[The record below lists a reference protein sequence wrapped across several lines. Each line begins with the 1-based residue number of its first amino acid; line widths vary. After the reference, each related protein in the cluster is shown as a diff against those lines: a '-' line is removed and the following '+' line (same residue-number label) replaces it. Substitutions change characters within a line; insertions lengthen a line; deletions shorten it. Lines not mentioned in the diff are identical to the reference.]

1 MVVFRLVMRAQM
13 FAVLALSFVL
23 TAAVSGQE
31 VPAAD
36 SAPVA
41 ADAPKPEEKKDDAA
55 KAAAPTAPKPQPK
68 PYEAMLKDFKPVAG
82 MIPLYHKDIRLI
94 GEISD
99 ANLNKDLIVII
110 SIAKGISQSPLL
122 GGMSWGFGDDWIW
135 QFRKADDRI
144 LVVRRNVRFR
154 ADDKSPEASAVEMAY
169 TDSVMFALPIMTK
182 GPGGGHLVDLTQ
194 VFMSDLPQIGNVLR
208 GFAFNPQKSTW
219 HAVKGFKD
227 NVELQVAATYQGK
240 GDIDTVPDSRGTT
253 IHVHY
258 SISKLPSTGY
268 VPRLADD
275 RVGFFLTAVKDFS
288 KGGDDEQFVRY
299 VNRWDLQK
307 ADAKAKISLPK
318 KQIVFHIEKTM
329 PLKYRKPI
337 RDGIAEWNKAFE
349 KAGFY
354 DAIRVEY
361 QPDDAT
367 WDPEDINY
375 NTFRWITAQAAMAM
389 GPSRVNPLTGQI
401 LDADIIFDADFVRFW
416 KTELENF
423 TPKSIEQICGGPVEM
438 RLIREHNN
446 NSPFGPMDNCASPA
460 CTFAHGMSHEFA
472 FGAAALMER
481 TNSPEEAEKLIMQGL
496 KEVTMHEVGHTLGLR
511 HNFKSSTM
519 YSLEDINNPEKT
531 KETGLGGSVM
541 DYLPANLQ
549 PKGMPQGEY
558 YSQTIGPYDM
568 WAIEY
573 GYTPIEGGSPE
584 KELPKLKEIAARSGE
599 PHLVYLTDE
608 DTNAVDPDPL
618 SNRFDLGNDT
628 VAYAKLR
635 AKLIS
640 ELWPGLVERVVKEGD
655 GYQRARQ
662 TFNVL
667 LAQYGRAMDFAAR
680 YVGGVYVSRSHRG
693 DKDAKPPFVVVDA
706 AKQREALALIEENV
720 LSDKPFGFTPELYNQ
735 LAVSRWY
742 HWGTDA
748 NVRTDYAVHKT
759 ILMWQ
764 ERSLSRLLSPVTLE
778 RLHDSELKVPADQ
791 DAFTTAELIQ
801 RLTKAVFVET
811 DELQKGEFTNR
822 KPAISSMRRNL
833 QRSYLQRLTSL
844 ALGSSSAPQDC
855 QTIAYSELGSLAKR
869 IDVVLTG
876 RPELKLDAY
885 TRAHL
890 EETAARIRKVLDAKI
905 EMPAG

>member
-1 MVVFRLVMRAQM
+1 MVIRLALRAR
-13 FAVLALSFVL
+13 FVAALALSFGL
-23 TAAVSGQE
+23 AAVAIGQQP
-31 VPAAD
+31 PAAG
-36 SAPVA
+36 SAPAA
-41 ADAPKPEEKKDDAA
+41 ADAPSGDDKAEAA
-55 KAAAPTAPKPQPK
+55 KPAAAPSAPTPQPK
-68 PYEAMLKDFKPVAG
+68 PYEAVLKDFKPVAG

-110 SIAKGISQSPLL
+110 SIAKGISQKPLL
-122 GGMSWGFGDDWIW
+122 GGMSWGSGDDWIW

-169 TDSVMFALPIMTK
+169 TDSVLFALPIMTK
-182 GPGGGHLVDLTQ
+182 GPGGGDLVDLTQ
-194 VFMSDLPQIGNVLR
+194 VFMSDLPQIGDVLR
-208 GFAFNPQKSTW
+208 GFAFNPQKSVW
-219 HAVKGFKD
+219 HEVKGFKD

-240 GDIDTVPDSRGTT
+240 GDLDTVPDSRGTT

-275 RVGFFLTAVKDFS
+275 RVGYFLTAVKDFS
-288 KGGDDEQFVRY
+288 KGGDDEQFIRY
-299 VNRWDLQK
+299 INRWDLQK
-307 ADAKAKISLPK
+307 ADPKAKISLPK

-329 PLKYRKPI
+329 PLVYRKPI

-354 DAIRVEY
+354 DAVRVEY

-423 TPKSIEQICGGPVEM
+423 TPKSIEQICGGPVDM
-438 RLIREHNN
+438 RLLRQHND
-446 NSPFGPMDNCASPA
+446 NSPFGPLDTCANPA
-460 CTFAHGMSHEFA
+460 CTFAHGMSHELA

-481 TNSPEEAEKLIMQGL
+481 ANTPEEVEKLIMQGL

-519 YSLEDINNPEKT
+519 LSLEDINNPEKT

-541 DYLPANLQ
+541 DYMPANLQ
-549 PKGMPQGEY
+549 PKGSPQGDY

-573 GYTPIEGGSPE
+573 GYTPIGGGSPE
-584 KELPKLKEIAARSGE
+584 KELPKLKEIASRSGE
-599 PHLVYLTDE
+599 PQLSYLTDE

-640 ELWPGLVERVVKEGD
+640 DLWPGLVERVVEDGD

-667 LAQYGRAMDFAAR
+667 LAQYGRAMDFASR

-735 LAVSRWY
+735 LNISRWY

-748 NVRTDYAVHKT
+748 NIRTDYPVHET

-764 ERSLSRLLSPVTLE
+764 ERSLARLLSPLTLE

-801 RLTKAVFVET
+801 RLTKAVFSET

-833 QRSYLQRLTSL
+833 QRSYLQRLTAL
-844 ALGSSSAPQDC
+844 ALGNSSAPQDC

-890 EETAARIRKVLDAKI
+890 EETAARIRKVLDARV
-905 EMPAG
+905 EMKAG